1 MQRSK
6 QDLRWQLLALY
17 RFFIRLFAPEMIMRK
32 IEVIS
37 RKYDGTLRDTYQSD
51 LYAETDESVTL
62 FSLPGNAFWHPRK
75 SAWLKAPDGLIEIYF
90 KHKWYNV
97 WHICEQ
103 VSGINRIYVN
113 IAMPVTFRRSKL
125 EWIDLDLDYRLH
137 LDDSIEQLD
146 QAEFEQNV
154 QHMNYPASLIEQI
167 QLACQ
172 EVETGLASQSY
183 PFDHQQQVK
192 LYDQIKTT
200 LLTEQ
205 AKK

>member
-1 MQRSK
+1 
-6 QDLRWQLLALY
+6 
-17 RFFIRLFAPEMIMRK
+17 MIMRK

-51 LYAETDESVTL
+51 LYAETDESLTL

-90 KHKWYNV
+90 KHKWYNI

-103 VSGINRIYVN
+103 MSGLNRIYVN
-113 IAMPVTFRRSKL
+113 IAMPVTFRSSKL

-154 QHMNYPASLIEQI
+154 QRMNYPAKIGREYRISWRAKPQTADNDSLTKVKVMGLLLSPDCSTIACLTCWDDRHDFFSFSINRGGYCWGWNHIES
-167 QLACQ
+167 
-172 EVETGLASQSY
+172 G
-183 PFDHQQQVK
+183 FG
-192 LYDQIKTT
+192 
-200 LLTEQ
+200 
-205 AKK
+205 